1 MRTNHS
7 VEVKPSFGHREV
19 VVTLSIDAARTVA
32 GVVGAEFP
40 VLAAQL
46 VAAATRLEEHTITT
60 AQRRLNR
67 DQQTNDK
74 GVSDA

>member
-1 MRTNHS
+1 MKTNHS
-7 VEVKPSFGHREV
+7 VEVKPLFGHNEV
-19 VVTLSIDAARTVA
+19 VVTLSCDAAKTIA

-46 VAAATRLEEHTITT
+46 VAAATRLEEHTIKT

-67 DQQTNDK
+67 DQHTNDK
-74 GVSDA
+74 